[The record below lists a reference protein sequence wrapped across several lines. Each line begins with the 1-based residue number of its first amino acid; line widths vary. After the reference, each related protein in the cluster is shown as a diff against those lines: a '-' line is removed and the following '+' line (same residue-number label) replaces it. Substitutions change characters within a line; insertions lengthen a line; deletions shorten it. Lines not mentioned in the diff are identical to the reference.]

1 MEIIEKGDPCFLLQ
15 RWWNFLFILVWMF
28 RFNFPLLNLSVSLY
42 QLYKFYQQFVNT
54 AFHFI
59 EFPQTYQIMKDTICS
74 PSPEYWFRHKLFHWH
89 IPPKLMLNLK
99 TCMLNSTHIRGYFCR
114 TKTYKKKY
122 RVTCRTFGRNIT
134 HSSKN
139 IVWTYL
145 TVDLPNVYR

>member
-1 MEIIEKGDPCFLLQ
+1 MRIINLTQPTFKAMEIIEKGDPFFLLQ

-28 RFNFPLLNLSVSLY
+28 RFNFSLLNLSVSLY
-42 QLYKFYQQFVNT
+42 QLNKFYQQFVNT

-89 IPPKLMLNLK
+89 IPPKPMLNLK

-114 TKTYKKKY
+114 TKTYKK
-122 RVTCRTFGRNIT
+122 N
-134 HSSKN
+134 
-139 IVWTYL
+139 
-145 TVDLPNVYR
+145 TVLHVEPLDGI